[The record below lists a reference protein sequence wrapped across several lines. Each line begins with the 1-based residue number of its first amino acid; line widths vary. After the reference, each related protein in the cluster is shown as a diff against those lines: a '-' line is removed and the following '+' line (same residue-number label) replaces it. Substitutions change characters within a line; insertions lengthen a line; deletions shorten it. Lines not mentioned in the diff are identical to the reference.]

1 MYGSNPFAAQDG
13 WNAGNGQSTWNTSVP
28 PPSIF
33 GALPYP
39 SVPSILPG
47 AITLKFTSLSPTILN
62 CKVIGPRNETYFRVV
77 TDGGHTVLKD
87 AQGSNIALLEWRDR
101 PTVEARSLVAKQPM
115 GQWLRLS
122 TDRSHRFMV
131 HNGVGYSWRPH
142 DRFLQLSIPGSYD
155 VLARVSKTYDVVILE
170 MTPYAIQLGLLELGV
185 LATILLQCGKSID

>member
-1 MYGSNPFAAQDG
+1 MYGSNPFVAQAG
-13 WNAGNGQSTWNTSVP
+13 WNAGNSQSTWDTSVP

-39 SVPSILPG
+39 CVSSALPG

-77 TDGGHTVLKD
+77 TDSGHTVLKD
-87 AQGSNIALLEWRDR
+87 AQGSNIALLEWRDN
-101 PTVEARSLVAKQPM
+101 PTVEARGLVAKQPM

-122 TDRSHRFMV
+122 MDRSHRFMA
-131 HNGVGYSWRPH
+131 HNGVGYSWSPH

-155 VLARVSKTYDVVILE
+155 VLARVSKAYDVVILE
-170 MTPYAIQLGLLELGV
+170 LTPHAIQLGLLELGV

>member
-13 WNAGNGQSTWNTSVP
+13 WNAGNGQSTWDTTVP

-39 SVPSILPG
+39 SVSSVLPG
-47 AITLKFTSLSPTILN
+47 AITFKFTSLSPTILN

-77 TDGGHTVLKD
+77 TDGGHTMLKD
-87 AQGSNIALLEWRDR
+87 AQSSNIALLEWRDR
-101 PTVEARSLVAKQPM
+101 PTVEVRGLVAKQPM
-115 GQWLRLS
+115 GFLINVKFG
-122 TDRSHRFMV
+122 SHRFMV

-155 VLARVSKTYDVVILE
+155 ILARVSKTYDVVTLE
-170 MTPYAIQLGLLELGV
+170 LTPHAIQLGLLELGV
-185 LATILLQCGKSID
+185 LATILLQCGNSID

>member
-13 WNAGNGQSTWNTSVP
+13 WNAGHGQSTWNTSVP

-39 SVPSILPG
+39 SVSTALPG

-62 CKVIGPRNETYFRVV
+62 CKVIGPRNETYFHVV

-101 PTVEARSLVAKQPM
+101 PTVEARGLVAKQST

-131 HNGVGYSWRPH
+131 HNGVAYSWSPY

-155 VLARVSKTYDVVILE
+155 ILARVSKTYDVVLLE
-170 MTPYAIQLGLLELGV
+170 LTPHAIQLGLLELGV

>member
-1 MYGSNPFAAQDG
+1 MYGSNPFTAQDG
-13 WNAGNGQSTWNTSVP
+13 WNAGNGQSTWDTSAP

-39 SVPSILPG
+39 FVSSALPG

-62 CKVIGPRNETYFRVV
+62 SKVIGPRNETYFRVV

-87 AQGSNIALLEWRDR
+87 AQGSNIALLEWRDH
-101 PTVEARSLVAKQPM
+101 PTVEARGLVVKQPM

-131 HNGVGYSWRPH
+131 HNGVGYSWSPH

-155 VLARVSKTYDVVILE
+155 VLARVSKTYDVVVLE
-170 MTPYAIQLGLLELGV
+170 LTPHALQLGLLELGV

>member
-1 MYGSNPFAAQDG
+1 MYGSNPFAAQDA
-13 WNAGNGQSTWNTSVP
+13 WNAGNGQSTWDTSVP

-39 SVPSILPG
+39 SVSSALPG
-47 AITLKFTSLSPTILN
+47 AITLKFMSLNPTILN

-87 AQGSNIALLEWRDR
+87 AQSSNIGLLEWRDR
-101 PTVEARSLVAKQPM
+101 PTVEARGLVAKQTM

-142 DRFLQLSIPGSYD
+142 DRFLQLSIPGSYEI
-155 VLARVSKTYDVVILE
+155 LARVSKTYDVVILE
-170 MTPYAIQLGLLELGV
+170 LTPHAIQLGLLELCV
-185 LATILLQCGKSID
+185 LATILLQCGNSID